1 MCVSD
6 VTQNVTVLTV
16 FFPLFVS
23 ANQEH
28 GFSINGTLTVNNQ
41 KVRKIIK

>member
-1 MCVSD
+1 MSVSD
-6 VTQNVTVLTV
+6 ITQNVTVLTV

-28 GFSINGTLTVNNQ
+28 DFSINGETMNID
-41 KVRKIIK
+41 RKYPETT